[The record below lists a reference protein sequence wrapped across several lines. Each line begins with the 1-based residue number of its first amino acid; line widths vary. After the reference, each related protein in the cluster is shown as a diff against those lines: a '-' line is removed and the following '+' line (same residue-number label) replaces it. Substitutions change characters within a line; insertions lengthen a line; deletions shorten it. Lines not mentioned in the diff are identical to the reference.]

1 MASGRVDANMPLN
14 RILPFIVFVASC
26 SLITDFDRNESL
38 ETSALLCAD
47 SIDNDADGLSDCQDW
62 KCLKQAPCCDV
73 PEVVIDED
81 FSRIAC
87 ATAACTKAPNLCVP
101 DSQNWQS
108 WGLPMPTLCGG
119 GLNAGKSEQCFDVGV
134 LSKRSFPLQSGLHVV
149 VTMAERPETKGGQ
162 EAALTFQDEI
172 FGSPLDS
179 CLPLDPVTRI
189 AGIALESGE
198 TSTSPAQLVARFG
211 RRVVGHTAVAPSV
224 GVELKMQVR
233 TDRRIDFLSAGVVF
247 ATSATIEVVPENA
260 APVHL
265 VLFGRGNTT
274 KVVTAKVSVGTR
286 CEQPETITPT
296 KPAIVLSNSDRA
308 DAWDSFSVFRP
319 ALITRPQGQT
329 LMYGGCRGGDGEC
342 TKAEWGIGAAEST
355 EEGVF
360 VRPAKPCQIFSYVGG
375 TCPGGGLAG
384 GATFPF
390 AGIADFGV
398 TQSETFG
405 FLGVASA
412 IERGQVIVPLV
423 STDGATWGAA
433 DALGQIVSG
442 ATGAWDA
449 GEICCASV
457 KEAQGRVRV
466 WYSGR
471 SREGGPWQ
479 IGLAQSVGRGPLI
492 KIGNDPVVPMGSPG
506 TFDASGASDPEVLW
520 DEHRKLYR
528 MWYVAHGFLDQ
539 RSLAYAVSTD
549 GIVWHKYPGNPVLD
563 ADRAGLRR
571 VSTAAVK
578 MSGGSFHYFVEGQ
591 PRDATGT
598 RIYGFVNQGVPAAGK
613 P

>member
-1 MASGRVDANMPLN
+1 MASGTVDADMQL
-14 RILPFIVFVASC
+14 RRLFVLCVLLTSC
-26 SLITDFDRNESL
+26 SLVADFDRSESL

-47 SIDNDADGLSDCQDW
+47 NLDNDADGLSDCQDW
-62 KCLKQAPCCDV
+62 KCLSQAPCCDV

-81 FSRIAC
+81 FSRTAC
-87 ATAACTKAPNLCVP
+87 ASAECAKQPNLCVP
-101 DSQNWQS
+101 EVQRWQS

-119 GLNAGKSEQCFDVGV
+119 GLRAGKSEQCFDVGV
-134 LSKRSFPLQSGLHVV
+134 LSKRSFPLQTGLRVIA
-149 VTMAERPETKGGQ
+149 TMAGQPEPKGGQ

-179 CLPLDPVTRI
+179 CLPLDPITRI
-189 AGIALESGE
+189 AGIAFESSE
-198 TSTSPAQLVARFG
+198 PSTAPPQLVARFG
-211 RRVVGHTAVAPSV
+211 KRVVGHTVVAP
-224 GVELKMQVR
+224 GAAVELEMQVR

-247 ATSATIEVVPENA
+247 ATSASIEVVPESA
-260 APVHL
+260 APVRL
-265 VLFGRGNTT
+265 ALFGRGNST
-274 KVVTAKVSVGTR
+274 KVVSAKVSVGTR
-286 CEQPETITPT
+286 CEQPASIAATTPT
-296 KPAIVLSNSDRA
+296 IVLSNSERA

-355 EEGVF
+355 TEGAF
-360 VRPAKPCQIFSYVGG
+360 IRPAKPCQIFSYVGG
-375 TCPGGGLAG
+375 TCAGGGLAG

-405 FLGVASA
+405 LLGVASA
-412 IERGQVIVPLV
+412 IERGQVIVPLISV
-423 STDGATWGAA
+423 DGATWSAA
-433 DALGQIVSG
+433 DALGQLVSG
-442 ATGAWDA
+442 AAGSWDA

-457 KEAQGRVRV
+457 EERQGRVRV

-471 SREGGPWQ
+471 NREGGEWQ
-479 IGLAQSVGRGPLI
+479 IGLAQAVGRGRLA
-492 KIGNDPVVPMGSPG
+492 KVGLQPVVPLGAPG
-506 TFDASGASDPEVLW
+506 AFDASGVSDPEVLW
-520 DEHRKLYR
+520 DPHRNMYR

-539 RSLAYAVSTD
+539 MSLAYAVSVD
-549 GIVWHKYPGNPVLD
+549 GVTWHKYPANPVLD
-563 ADRAGLRR
+563 ADRAGLRQ
-571 VSTAAVK
+571 VSTAAVQ
-578 MSGGSFHYFVEGQ
+578 MRGGSFHYFVEGQ

-598 RIYGFVNQGVPAAGK
+598 RIYGFVNQGVAATTK